1 MFIDFW
7 SGIMQSLYLWHYYL
21 SLSTLSDINIATP
34 FLFMF
39 LCSIIFYLFL
49 YLKCTSYI
57 AGFCFLNQSDNLCLL
72 INMFRSFTS
81 YIIQI
86 LWHFQHSWVYL
97 YFLATWFLFIPCRV
111 FLIASFSFFLAFFW
125 VNWIFVK
132 DSILSP
138 QLGLLM
144 SFTLLEIV

>member
-1 MFIDFW
+1 
-7 SGIMQSLYLWHYYL
+7 
-21 SLSTLSDINIATP
+21 
-34 FLFMF
+34 MF

-86 LWHFQHSWVYL
+86 LWDFQHSWVYL

-125 VNWIFVK
+125 VNWIFFKRFYFISTIRFINVFYFIINCVGRWYLK
-132 DSILSP
+132 FLIFKKFEMRKSLHYQCIYDLII
-138 QLGLLM
+138 
-144 SFTLLEIV
+144 SFLCID